1 MKAQLKAARRC
12 GVPLVSV
19 TSYDQ
24 QASVAT
30 ILETIA
36 NSPIISYDCVVG
48 LKGVNQEGEN
58 ALGEI
63 RGDAD
68 PSLFSDPVTCLDA
81 TCQKAPDKTVII
93 LIGADRY
100 LNDVRAQQAVINCRD
115 PFKSSQRM
123 AIMLSS
129 VQLTLPADLQS
140 DTFIIN
146 DEVPEAAERGKI
158 VTQLYKDADIKEV
171 PKPEVLQTAIA
182 ATRGLS
188 SYSTEQS
195 VALSMTK
202 EGVNTEDL
210 WKRWRQAINS
220 TPGLTV
226 DTSGA
231 TLDDIGGLENFKA
244 FSRKIMAGRNAPSA
258 IVRVEE
264 IEKAFAGSGYGNGGL
279 GDSSGTSQSIMQYLL
294 TWMQEQNATGL
305 IALGPA
311 GSGKSL
317 SSVAMGSAG
326 KVPTITL
333 DLGAV
338 KGSLVGES
346 EKNCRR
352 ALDTIKALAGARTFW
367 IGTCNSLGALP
378 PELRRRFQYGI
389 WFFDLPDSKERDAIW
404 KLWLKRFPD
413 VKDLR
418 PEDEGWTGAE
428 IRTAVQ
434 TAYDLNCTPKEAAQW
449 IVPVCKM
456 ASEVIEELRKKA
468 SNRYLSANKPGTFQY
483 APVVNATTAKRSMNL
498 N

>member
-12 GVPLVSV
+12 GVPLVAV

-30 ILETIA
+30 IASVIA
-36 NSPIISYDCVVG
+36 NSPIVTYDCVNG
-48 LKGVNQEGEN
+48 MKGVNQEGEN
-58 ALGEI
+58 ALGDI

-68 PSLFSDPVTCLDA
+68 PSLFTDPVTCLDA
-81 TCQKAPDKTVII
+81 ACQKAPEKTVIV

-100 LNDVRAQQAVINCRD
+100 LTDVRCQQAVINCRD
-115 PFKSSQRM
+115 PFKATQRM
-123 AIMLSS
+123 VILLSS
-129 VQLTLPADLQS
+129 TQLTLPADLQS

-146 DEVPEAAERGKI
+146 DEVPEAEERGKI
-158 VTQLYKDADIKEV
+158 VTQLYKDADIKEP
-171 PKPEVLQTAIA
+171 PKPELLQTSIA

-202 EGVNTEDL
+202 DGVNTEDL

-231 TLDDIGGLENFKA
+231 TLDDIGGLDNFKA

-389 WFFDLPDSKERDAIW
+389 WFFDLPDAKERDAIW

-413 VKDLR
+413 VKDVR

-468 SNRYLSANKPGTFQY
+468 SNRYLSANKSGTYQY
-483 APVVNATTAKRSMNL
+483 APVVNSTVGRKMNL